1 MAADVNGG
9 QNARPAA
16 ESVLTFGLSAANRY
30 KVRPLASVSVL
41 PNDVCLT
48 DIAEFAGTAAKFK
61 SRVSVVKDGQT
72 VNAKSSIDL
81 LTLAAVAGTRL
92 TLRAEGDDADLALD
106 ALSKL
111 IDGKFG
117 EE

>member
-1 MAADVNGG
+1 MVSEKQVTI
-9 QNARPAA
+9 QNT
-16 ESVLTFGLSAANRY
+16 LGLH
-30 KVRPLASVSVL
+30 VRPS
-41 PNDVCLT
+41 
-48 DIAEFAGTAAKFK
+48 AEFAGTASKFK
-61 SRVSVVKDGQT
+61 CRVSVLKDGQT

-92 TLRAEGDDADLALD
+92 TLRAEGDDADQAVE

-111 IDGKFG
+111 IDSKFG

>member
-1 MAADVNGG
+1 MI
-9 QNARPAA
+9 A
-16 ESVLTFGLSAANRY
+16 EKQVTILNELGLH
-30 KVRPLASVSVL
+30 VRPSS
-41 PNDVCLT
+41 
-48 DIAEFAGTAAKFK
+48 EFAARASQFR

-92 TLRAEGDDADLALD
+92 TLRAEGDDAGEAVEALA
-106 ALSKL
+106 AL

>member
-1 MAADVNGG
+1 MVAERQVTI
-9 QNARPAA
+9 QNT
-16 ESVLTFGLSAANRY
+16 LGLH
-30 KVRPLASVSVL
+30 VRPS
-41 PNDVCLT
+41 
-48 DIAEFAGTAAKFK
+48 AEFAGTASKFK
-61 SRVSVVKDGQT
+61 SRVSVLKDGQT

-92 TLRAEGDDADLALD
+92 TLRAEGDDADQALD

-111 IDGKFG
+111 IENKFG

>member
-1 MAADVNGG
+1 MVAERQVTI
-9 QNARPAA
+9 QNT
-16 ESVLTFGLSAANRY
+16 LGLH
-30 KVRPLASVSVL
+30 VRPS
-41 PNDVCLT
+41 
-48 DIAEFAGTAAKFK
+48 AEFAGTASKFK
-61 SRVSVVKDGQT
+61 SRVSVLKDGQT

-92 TLRAEGDDADLALD
+92 TLRAEGDDADQALD

-111 IDGKFG
+111 IESKFG

>member
-1 MAADVNGG
+1 MVSERQVMI
-9 QNARPAA
+9 QNT
-16 ESVLTFGLSAANRY
+16 LGLH
-30 KVRPLASVSVL
+30 VRPS
-41 PNDVCLT
+41 
-48 DIAEFAGTAAKFK
+48 AEFAGTASKFK
-61 SRVSVVKDGQT
+61 SRVSVLKDGQT

-92 TLRAEGDDADLALD
+92 TLRAEGDDADQALD

-111 IDGKFG
+111 IESKFG